1 VPRIGWRSQPIPAR
15 HVVRYLA
22 QSQSCVHRDVD
33 GSGGSFVACDNPHAN
48 KLTVHILAAVAE
60 HEREMISERTKAAV
74 AAAKARGTRLGNPR
88 LSEVQAIGRATVRG
102 PLPQN

>member
-1 VPRIGWRSQPIPAR
+1 
-15 HVVRYLA
+15 
-22 QSQSCVHRDVD
+22 
-33 GSGGSFVACDNPHAN
+33 
-48 KLTVHILAAVAE
+48 
-60 HEREMISERTKAAV
+60 MISERTKAAV